1 MSGKILDRIRMSSL
15 RKDDIKNIFEKELS
29 NALDNQ
35 EFNINEKNKSP

>member
-1 MSGKILDRIRMSSL
+1 MTSL